1 MNTVPVPD
9 ADACDFMATTVL
21 FVVIA
26 YVIENEPLLLTL
38 DETEM

>member
-1 MNTVPVPD
+1 MNTVPELV
-9 ADACDFMATTVL
+9 CDFMATTVL

-38 DETEM
+38 GETEM